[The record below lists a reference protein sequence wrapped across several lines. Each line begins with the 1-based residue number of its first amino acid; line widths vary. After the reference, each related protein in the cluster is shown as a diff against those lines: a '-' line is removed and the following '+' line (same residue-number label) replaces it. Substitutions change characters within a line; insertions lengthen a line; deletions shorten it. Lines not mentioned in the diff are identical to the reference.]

1 MSDVLARLKK
11 KRAYPVTIEGELY
24 HIRPMT
30 IGEITR
36 MKPLDNDS
44 KTGFV
49 VGCTLC
55 DDEAGTQTIPKKAE
69 PPESDKDWAA
79 RVLAEL
85 ADVPSE
91 TIRALSEAVAALS
104 KTPSASAV
112 AKNS

>member
-11 KRAYPVTIEGELY
+11 KRGYPVTIDGELY

-55 DDEAGTQTIPKKAE
+55 DDQAGTQTIPKTGDSSETDEA
-69 PPESDKDWAA
+69 WAA
-79 RVLAEL
+79 RVLVEL

-91 TIRALSEAVAALS
+91 TIRALSESVANLS
-104 KTPSASAV
+104 KTPSAAAV
-112 AKNS
+112 AKN